1 MDFLNV
7 MGNNC
12 SGSHANVLL
21 KHPKHTSHGQ
31 GMKAP
36 VQSWR
41 AAMLKRFPHYV
52 TEVMVTGKLVIHF
65 ESHSL
70 FHILANQTYIT

>member
-41 AAMLKRFPHYV
+41 AAMLKRFSTLYNRSYGYRKISD
-52 TEVMVTGKLVIHF
+52 TF
-65 ESHSL
+65 
-70 FHILANQTYIT
+70 